1 MSSSIEVPKI
11 CQDCGKS
18 FIAKT
23 TVTKFCSHK
32 CASRNY
38 KKRKREGKIDEVAP
52 IVVQRI
58 EYNQEQLK
66 HKDFLSVDETC
77 KLLGASR
84 MTIYRQIKAGN
95 IRAAKIGSRTI
106 IKRTEI
112 DKLFQI

>member
-23 TVTKFCSHK
+23 TVTKFCSYK

-38 KKRKREGKIDEVAP
+38 KKRKREGKIEEVAP

>member
-1 MSSSIEVPKI
+1 MSNSIEILKI

-38 KKRKREGKIDEVAP
+38 KKRKREENVVEVAP

-66 HKDFLSVDETC
+66 DKDYLSVEETC
-77 KLLGASR
+77 KLLGASH